1 MNGPYETSREA
12 YDAARV
18 LREAVADADPGAGPM
33 TRAVIAARSTART
46 QYVRGVL
53 EVCGVELGAYDR
65 RIAEWVAGWDVET
78 TQVITAWIARAYA
91 AGQDALREE
100 IADLNARIAKLEG
113 ETAGQVPAAPVGIEA
128 CGRCATPF
136 DPADTSF
143 DGRAR
148 YGNTLFCRY
157 CIDRCHE
164 ADADHRCIICLGTA
178 R

>member
-65 RIAEWVAGWDVET
+65 RIAEWVAGWDLET
-78 TQVITAWIARAYA
+78 IQAITGWIERAYA
-91 AGQDALREE
+91 AGRTTAHEE
-100 IADLNARIAKLEG
+100 SAGPAAGAGPLEG
-113 ETAGQVPAAPVGIEA
+113 VA
-128 CGRCATPF
+128 CGRCGVPF
-136 DPADTSF
+136 DPADTAF

-148 YGNTLFCRY
+148 YRDTLFCRG
-157 CIDRCHE
+157 CIDQCHE
-164 ADADHRCIICLGTA
+164 AGADHCCIICLGGA
-178 R
+178 

>member
-18 LREAVADADPGAGPM
+18 LREAVAAADPGGSM
-33 TRAVIAARSTART
+33 TQNVIAARSTART

-53 EVCGVELGAYDR
+53 EVYGVQLAAYDKR
-65 RIAEWVAGWDVET
+65 MAEWLAGWDVET
-78 TQVITAWIARAYA
+78 IQTITAWIARAYA

-100 IADLNARIAKLEG
+100 ITDLNARIAKLEA
-113 ETAGQVPAAPVGIEA
+113 EAAGHVPPLPVDLEA
-128 CGRCATPF
+128 CGRCAVPF
-136 DPADTSF
+136 DPADTAF

-148 YGNTLFCRY
+148 YAKTLFCRG
-157 CIDRCHE
+157 CVDQCHE
-164 ADADHRCIICLGTA
+164 ADADHRCIICMGGA